1 MRGME
6 ITLGTSARVFWA
18 YMWRAFLLGFG
29 LGIVLG
35 IAKAATGVPSQA
47 LDLLNIV
54 MGSLLGFWVLG
65 LVFRKR
71 YKHFS
76 VQLIDNTS
84 GAVRA
89 PSHMDTLRIWWSW
102 FWRSMVLGLVV
113 VLLPLVLGGV
123 VKGKDLVDATTRH
136 ACAQLTADY
145 QRTAADP
152 AKAAQAAQM
161 VAQYQ
166 ELQCADIMQR
176 VPEDQGMTA
185 FVGFSI
191 MMFLGGGLIGIVV
204 QLKIIQLL
212 LRKTYRAFH
221 VRVTANEEA
230 TPALDQNRV

>member
-6 ITLGTSARVFWA
+6 ITLGTAARVFWA
-18 YMWRAFLLGFG
+18 YMWRACLLGLS

-35 IAKAATGVPSQA
+35 IAQAAIGVPAQA
-47 LDLLNIV
+47 INVLNIV
-54 MGSLLGFWVLG
+54 IGSLLGFWILG
-65 LVFRKR
+65 RVFRKR
-71 YKHFS
+71 YKHFT

-102 FWRSMVLGLVV
+102 FWRSMVLGLL
-113 VLLPLVLGGV
+113 VLVLPLVLGGA
-123 VKGKDLVDATTRH
+123 VKGKDLVDATTRR

-145 QRTAADP
+145 QQTAADP
-152 AKAAQAAQM
+152 AKAAEAAQM

-185 FVGFSI
+185 LVGVSI

-230 TPALDQNRV
+230 TPVLDQNRV